1 MKRKVLE
8 NSIDKEIMAT
18 FTPFQ
23 IKVYQELIQIPA
35 GQVISYQSLA
45 KNAGSPKAARAVGH
59 AMAINPCVP
68 TIPCH
73 RVVSASGKIGQYSVG
88 GPSVKKAL
96 LLKEGVKIEGDQ
108 IIQDIL

>member
-1 MKRKVLE
+1 MKHKALSE
-8 NSIDKEIMAT
+8 YIDSNTIAAL
-18 FTPFQ
+18 TPFQ
-23 IKVYQELIQIPA
+23 MKVYQELINIPA

-68 TIPCH
+68 IIPCH
-73 RVVSASGKIGQYSVG
+73 RVVSACGKIGHYSAG
-88 GPSVKKAL
+88 GPTIKKDL

-108 IIQDIL
+108 IIQNIL

>member
-1 MKRKVLE
+1 MKHKALSE
-8 NSIDKEIMAT
+8 YIDKKILAT

-23 IKVYQELIQIPA
+23 MKVYQELIQIPA

-59 AMAINPCVP
+59 AMALNPCVP

-73 RVVSASGKIGQYSVG
+73 RVVSSSGKIGQYSAG
-88 GPSVKKAL
+88 GPSIKKDL